1 MNKQLI
7 LFLVIFSNLEGDYI
21 NKNKNDCKYICNRCF
36 LTTYIDLKK
45 YLSRLLSEI
54 FLMESCCCKKK
65 IKVINSIKKD
75 QKNRF

>member
-36 LTTYIDLKK
+36 LATYIDLKK
-45 YLSRLLSEI
+45 IFKPVVIRDIFNGIMLL
-54 FLMESCCCKKK
+54 
-65 IKVINSIKKD
+65 
-75 QKNRF
+75 QKENQGD